1 MKHNDTRMGLRDAVD
16 GFLFSLRAE
25 GKADRTIEYYDDLL
39 RCSLRYAEDNRWP
52 DNIQAVDARQL
63 RQFLSWVGSRTFE
76 HDAGN
81 GSHLVRKAKS
91 STACALPPFL
101 APPTMRDFLPLPL
114 IVQSL
119 LLDSFRSIFWQTRP
133 ESGSPASCAD
143 GSYCTPASSFPQ

>member
-1 MKHNDTRMGLRDAVD
+1 MGLRDAVD

-25 GKADRTIEYYDDLL
+25 GKADRTIEYYNDLL
-39 RCSLRYAEDNRWP
+39 RCSLRYTEGNKWP

-91 STACALPPFL
+91 STAWPCYKVLRRLFNWL
-101 APPTMRDFLPLPL
+101 AEEGLVESSPVNTIHKKLHWIPA
-114 IVQSL
+114 SL
-119 LLDSFRSIFWQTRP
+119 L
-133 ESGSPASCAD
+133 A
-143 GSYCTPASSFPQ
+143 